1 MFRTLKTL
9 FDGAN
14 ARAEERVRETYS
26 IELID
31 QKIREAN
38 QGLKAAKMS
47 LAALTQRARTEERMV
62 DTLTG
67 RITDLETRATEALA
81 AKRDKLAQEAAT
93 AIASLENER
102 ATRLATQERLEAR
115 VIRLRAS
122 VETVNRRITDLKQ
135 GAIAARASRVEAGV
149 HHKLATTLSGAGAL
163 EEAEELIHNV
173 LNEDDPFEQAEILRE
188 IDQDLAHHNVADR
201 LEDAGFGDRTKAT
214 GASVLERLKAAK

>member
-9 FDGAN
+9 FDGTN
-14 ARAEERVRETYS
+14 ARAEEQVRETYS

-62 DTLTG
+62 EGLAD
-67 RITDLETRATEALA
+67 RISDLEERAKAALEAG
-81 AKRDKLAQEAAT
+81 RDALAQEAAQ

-102 ATRLATQERLEAR
+102 ATRKATQERLEAR
-115 VIRLRAS
+115 VIRLRAT

-135 GAIAARASRVEAGV
+135 GAIAARATRVEAGV
-149 HHKLATTLSGAGAL
+149 HRKLATTLSGAGAL
-163 EEAEELIHNV
+163 EEAEELIQNV
-173 LNEDDPFEQAEILRE
+173 MKEDDPFEQAEILRE
-188 IDQDLAHHNVADR
+188 IDQDLTQNNVASR

-214 GASVLERLKAAK
+214 GASVLERLKASK

>member
-26 IELID
+26 TELID
-31 QKIREAN
+31 QKIREAS

-47 LAALTQRARTEERMV
+47 LAALTQRSRAEKRTIEG
-62 DTLTG
+62 LTD
-67 RITDLETRATEALA
+67 RIADMELRAKAALKAGQDALA
-81 AKRDKLAQEAAT
+81 EEAAQ
-93 AIASLENER
+93 AIAALENER
-102 ATRLATQERLEAR
+102 ATRQSTQDRLEAR
-115 VIRLRAS
+115 TIRLRAT

-135 GAIAARASRVEAGV
+135 GAIAARAARVEAGV
-149 HHKLATTLSGAGAL
+149 HRKLATTLSGAGAL
-163 EEAEELIHNV
+163 EEAEELIQNV
-173 LNEDDPFEQAEILRE
+173 LTEDDPFEQAEILRE
-188 IDQDLAHHNVADR
+188 IDQDLSHNNVADR